1 MTAPA
6 AKARA
11 AVLTSTR
18 RVEVRVIDIKE
29 RPEAG
34 GWIAVEACGMC
45 GSDWNWFA
53 NRPIASPFILGHEIV
68 GTITELWGDASV
80 VGSDVR
86 VGTRVVLEEAIP
98 CGGCA
103 ICRSGR
109 HRVCPEGGR
118 YGKTPLAQAPGLWG
132 GYAETV
138 FLSPSATTHV
148 VPSEL
153 DSDLATLFVPISNG
167 LSWLRSAG
175 QLHPGESVLVI
186 GPGQH
191 GLACVAAAKRLGAGV
206 VMAAGRSGD
215 GSRLAVA
222 RVLGADVT
230 LNVDRQPLGDAVADV
245 LGSCGVDVIV
255 DATPMATATVGESV
269 ASAAI
274 GGRII
279 VAGVKNGAPSP
290 IDTDIL
296 HRREVTVRG
305 VSARE
310 SWAIDA
316 ALSWLATEPGAFAP
330 FGSMKVDLDGVDQAL
345 IALGGEA
352 EGDRPLHA
360 WVGPR

>member
-6 AKARA
+6 GGAQA

-18 RVEVRVIDIKE
+18 QVEVRLIDIHE
-29 RPEAG
+29 RPAAG

-53 NRPIASPFILGHEIV
+53 NRPVPSPFILGHEIV
-68 GTITELWGDASV
+68 GTVTELWGDALV
-80 VGSDVR
+80 ASDVR

-98 CGGCA
+98 CGGCT

-118 YGKTPLAQAPGLWG
+118 YGKTPLTQAPGLWG

-138 FLSPSATTHV
+138 FLSPSATAHV
-148 VPSEL
+148 VPAEL

-191 GLACVAAAKRLGAGV
+191 GLACVAAAKRLGAGL
-206 VMAAGRSGD
+206 VMAAGQSGD

-222 RVLGADVT
+222 QALGADVT
-230 LNVDRQPLGDAVADV
+230 LDVDRQPLGEAVADV
-245 LGSCGVDVIV
+245 LGSSGVDVII
-255 DATPMATATVGESV
+255 DATPMATATVGEAV
-269 ASAAI
+269 ATAAI
-274 GGRII
+274 GGRVI
-279 VAGVKNGAPSP
+279 VAGVKNGALSP

-296 HRREVTVRG
+296 HRREITVRG

-316 ALSWLATEPGAFAP
+316 ALSWLATEPRAFSP
-330 FGSMKVDLDGVDQAL
+330 FGSMKVGLDGVGQAL
-345 IALGGEA
+345 LALGGEA

-360 WVGPR
+360 VVGPR